1 MDDISLPEALQKAE
15 SELKLA
21 TAQKFIVTPNPE
33 MCLYTTGDERYRRD
47 ILDRAF
53 LALPDGFGLKIG
65 AWVLG
70 ERLRHRVTG
79 VDFTYGLMERAAGN
93 GWRVF
98 LLGGEEGVADRCA
111 EVLMRRYEGLKVVEA
126 FDGWKT
132 QNSKLNPEPRKFSG
146 LGQNHNLK
154 LKTDALTSAINKAKP
169 DILLVA
175 LGAPKQE
182 KWIAENLPKLPSVKL
197 AIGVGGTFDFISGLV
212 RRAPRFM
219 RALGFE
225 WLWRLL
231 IQPWRFRRI
240 FNATIKFIATVLK
253 WRLRMWFVYR
263 SNVVGLIVKDD
274 KVLLVE
280 RADEPGHWQLPQGG
294 IDRGEE
300 PRGAFFREMKE
311 EIGID
316 ALSIISHIPRFFRY
330 VWPKINQLMQGYRGQ
345 RQDLFIAEFKG
356 EDEDIKLDQDELVS
370 FRWVSRDEA
379 LSLAH
384 PVRKEQLN
392 RALLFLPQH

>member
-1 MDDISLPEALQKAE
+1 M
-15 SELKLA
+15 
-21 TAQKFIVTPNPE
+21 
-33 MCLYTTGDERYRRD
+33 
-47 ILDRAF
+47 
-53 LALPDGFGLKIG
+53 
-65 AWVLG
+65 
-70 ERLRHRVTG
+70 
-79 VDFTYGLMERAAGN
+79 
-93 GWRVF
+93 
-98 LLGGEEGVADRCA
+98 
-111 EVLMRRYEGLKVVEA
+111 KVVEA

-345 RQDLFIAEFKG
+345 RQELFIAEFKG